1 MYFFG
6 FTGKWVYNTGG
17 GGVYRVGEA
26 YKQEITV

>member
-6 FTGKWVYNTGG
+6 FTGKWVYNCGE
-17 GGVYRVGEA
+17 GVYRVGKA